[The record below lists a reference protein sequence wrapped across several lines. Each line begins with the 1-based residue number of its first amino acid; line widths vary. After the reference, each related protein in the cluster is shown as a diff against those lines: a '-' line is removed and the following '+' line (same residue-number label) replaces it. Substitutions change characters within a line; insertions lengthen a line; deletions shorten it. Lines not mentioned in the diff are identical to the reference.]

1 MQTFETRLT
10 LTKDQEYLISGLCA
24 SHSEGVRHALSAT
37 YRQGKDAKT
46 VYAELI
52 RLGLT
57 AYQSSSA
64 QNVSEMLFKRQL
76 EADKYQKTQLENRIV
91 YAKKSIFNLE
101 TKLDKKNISLFA
113 LTGSAKKKAI
123 IKIKDERR
131 NIILKKG
138 SLKLKEKKLA
148 SLTNQIKNNK
158 VKICFGSQKLLK
170 QNPKI
175 NQDSIYK
182 TYEDWRREWNLRR
195 NNSVVSIGCK
205 SKPNGN
211 PELQWE
217 PTNNSLRIR
226 LTNAQSKVR
235 MQEMSVKTGLD
246 VENGIGPK
254 FSKYRMQA
262 RFIEIP
268 NVDFTGHH
276 GEARKKIIAAQGKLP
291 LTAKIIIREGGRFY
305 LHISVARQD
314 DPSFIPR
321 ERGALGVDF
330 NVKGVAWAVV
340 KPDGNL
346 DSKKHGFIE
355 WKIQKQK
362 SGTINVEIGTVA
374 KQLAEIAQLNN
385 VAIAIENLDFA
396 DKKANLAKRK
406 EYNAMLSTLATK
418 KFVSMMEKQCKDKA
432 IGLYMINPR
441 YSSVGGFAKYGL
453 LLAGRMDESAAH
465 WIGRQA
471 IFGETYKK
479 KDMPCV
485 KHGVKLHKE
494 DCRIRGLQ
502 KRKKQSMISSN
513 IVSWSS
519 LSSGLKSDRKLWH
532 KKLKVLSLSNQHT
545 FV

>member
-10 LTKDQEYLISGLCA
+10 LTKDQETLISGLCVA
-24 SHSEGVRHALSAT
+24 HSEGVRHTLSAT
-37 YRQGKDAKT
+37 YRQGKDSKT

-52 RLGLT
+52 RFGLT
-57 AYQSSSA
+57 AKQSQSS

-76 EADKYQKTQLENRIV
+76 EVDKYQKTQLENRIS

-101 TKLDKKNISLFA
+101 TKLDKKKLSLFSM
-113 LTGSAKKKAI
+113 TGSTKKKTV
-123 IKIKDERR
+123 IKIKLDKQ
-131 NIILKKG
+131 NIVLKNE
-138 SLKLKEKKLA
+138 SLKLKEQKLA
-148 SLTNQIKNNK
+148 SLTKQLKNNK
-158 VKICFGSQKLLK
+158 VKICFGSRKLLK

-175 NQDSIYK
+175 NQNSIYK
-182 TYEDWRREWNLRR
+182 TYESWRKEWDLRR
-195 NNSVVSIGCK
+195 NNSTISIGDK

-211 PELQWE
+211 SEIQWE

-226 LTNAQSKVR
+226 LTNAQAEIR
-235 MQEMSVKTGLD
+235 MKEMSVKTGLD
-246 VENGIGPK
+246 IENGVGTK

-268 NVDFTGHH
+268 NVDFVSHH
-276 GEARKKIIAAQGKLP
+276 GEARKKIILAQGVLP
-291 LTAKIIIREGGRFY
+291 LTAKIVIREGGRFY

-321 ERGALGVDF
+321 DRGALGVDF

-362 SGTINVEIGTVA
+362 SGTIDVEIGTVA
-374 KQLAEIAQLNN
+374 KQLAEIAKLNN
-385 VAIAIENLDFA
+385 VAMAIENLDFD
-396 DKKANLAKRK
+396 DKKNTLSKNK
-406 EYNAMLSTLATK
+406 TYNSMLSTLATK
-418 KFVSMMEKQCKDKA
+418 KFVAMVEKQCKDKA
-432 IGLYMINPR
+432 IGLYLINPR

-479 KDMPCV
+479 RDMPCV

-502 KRKKQSMISSN
+502 KRKKQGMIPSKK
-513 IVSWSS
+513 VSWSS

-532 KKLKVLSLSNQHT
+532 KKLKILSLSNQHA

>member
-10 LTKDQEYLISGLCA
+10 LTKDQKELISGLCVA
-24 SHSEGVRHALSAT
+24 HSEGVRHALSAT

-46 VYAELI
+46 VYAELV
-52 RLGLT
+52 RFGLT
-57 AYQSSSA
+57 AKQACSA
-64 QNVSEMLFKRQL
+64 KNVSEMLFKRQL
-76 EADKYQKTQLENRIV
+76 EADKYQKTQLENRII

-101 TKLDKKNISLFA
+101 TKLDKKKLSLFSM
-113 LTGSAKKKAI
+113 TGCAKKKAV
-123 IKIKDERR
+123 IKIKDERQ
-131 NIILKKG
+131 NIILKKE
-138 SLKLKEKKLA
+138 SLKLKEQKLA
-148 SLTNQIKNNK
+148 NLTKQLANKK
-158 VKICFGSQKLLK
+158 VKICFGSRKLLK

-182 TYEDWRREWNLRR
+182 TYKDWRKEWDLRR
-195 NNSVVSIGCK
+195 NNSTTSIGEK
-205 SKPNGN
+205 IKPNGN
-211 PELQWE
+211 PEIQWE
-217 PTNNSLRIR
+217 PTSNILRVR
-226 LTNAQSKVR
+226 LTNAQAEIR
-235 MQEMSVKTGLD
+235 MKDIAIKTGLD
-246 VENGIGPK
+246 VEKGVGTK

-268 NVDFTGHH
+268 NVDFIGHH

-291 LTAKIIIREGGRFY
+291 LTAKIVIREGGKFY

-314 DPSFIPR
+314 SNAFIPR

-340 KPDGNL
+340 NPDGNFK
-346 DSKKHGFIE
+346 SKQHGFIE

-362 SGTINVEIGTVA
+362 SGTVDVEIGTVA

-385 VAIAIENLDFA
+385 VSMAIENLDFA

-418 KFVSMMEKQCKDKA
+418 KFVAMMEKQCKDKA

>member
-10 LTKDQEYLISGLCA
+10 LTKDQENLLSGLCVA
-24 SHSEGVRHALSAT
+24 HSEGVRHALSAT
-37 YRQGKDAKT
+37 YRQGKDSKM

-52 RLGLT
+52 RFGLT
-57 AYQSSSA
+57 ACQSKSA

-76 EADKYQKTQLENRIV
+76 EADKYQKTQLENRIL
-91 YAKKSIFNLE
+91 ATKKSIFNLE
-101 TKLDKKNISLFA
+101 TKLDKKKLSLFSMI
-113 LTGSAKKKAI
+113 GSAKKKSV
-123 IKIKDERR
+123 IKIKFDKQT
-131 NIILKKG
+131 IILKKQ
-138 SLKLKEKKLA
+138 SLKLKEQKLA
-148 SLTNQIKNNK
+148 SLTKQLSNNK
-158 VKICFGSQKLLK
+158 VKICFGSRKLFK

-182 TYEDWRREWNLRR
+182 TYDDWRKEWDLRR
-195 NNSVVSIGCK
+195 NNSTTSIGDK

-211 PELQWE
+211 PEIQWQ
-217 PTNNSLRIR
+217 PANNVLRIR
-226 LTNAQSKVR
+226 LTNTQAEVR
-235 MQEMSVKTGLD
+235 MKSLALSTGLD
-246 VENGIGPK
+246 VENETTAKICNL
-254 FSKYRMQA
+254 RMQA
-262 RFIEIP
+262 RFIEIS
-268 NVDFTGHH
+268 NVNFIGHH
-276 GEARKKIIAAQGKLP
+276 GEARQKIMAAQGKLP
-291 LTAKIIIREGGRFY
+291 LTAKIVIREGGKFY

-314 DPSFIPR
+314 NSSFTPR
-321 ERGALGVDF
+321 DRGALGVDF

-374 KQLAEIAQLNN
+374 KQLAEMAQLNN

-418 KFVSMMEKQCKDKA
+418 KFVAMVEKQCKDKA
-432 IGLYMINPR
+432 IGLYLINPR

-453 LLAGRMDESAAH
+453 LLKGRLDESAAH

-479 KDMPCV
+479 RDMPCC

-502 KRKKQSMISSN
+502 KRKKQGMIPSTQ
-513 IVSWSS
+513 VSWSS
-519 LSSGLKSDRKLWH
+519 ISSGLKSDRKLWH

>member
-10 LTKDQEYLISGLCA
+10 LTKDQEYLISGLCVA
-24 SHSEGVRHALSAT
+24 HSEGVRHAMSAT
-37 YRQGKDAKT
+37 YRQGKGSKT
-46 VYAELI
+46 VYAELV
-52 RLGLT
+52 RFGLT
-57 AYQSSSA
+57 AKQASSA

-76 EADKYQKTQLENRIV
+76 EADKYLKTQLENRIL
-91 YAKKSIFNLE
+91 ATKKSIFNLE
-101 TKLDKKNISLFA
+101 TKQDKKKLSLFSM
-113 LTGSAKKKAI
+113 TGAAKKKAV
-123 IKIKDERR
+123 IKIKDERQ
-131 NIILKKG
+131 NIILKKL
-138 SLKLKEKKLA
+138 SLKLKEQKLVI
-148 SLTNQIKNNK
+148 LTKQIANNK
-158 VKICFGSQKLLK
+158 VKICFGSRKLLK

-175 NQDSIYK
+175 NPDSIYK
-182 TYEDWRREWNLRR
+182 TYEDWRKEWDLRR
-195 NNSVVSIGCK
+195 NNSVVSIGRK

-217 PTNNSLRIR
+217 PTSNILRVR
-226 LTNAQSKVR
+226 LTNAQAEIR
-235 MQEMSVKTGLD
+235 MKELAVKTGLD
-246 VENGIGPK
+246 IENRVGQK

-268 NVDFTGHH
+268 NVDFIGHH

-291 LTAKIIIREGGRFY
+291 LTAKIVIREGGKFY

-314 DPSFIPR
+314 SNAFIPR
-321 ERGALGVDF
+321 DRGALGVDF

-340 KPDGNL
+340 NPDGNL
-346 DSKKHGFIE
+346 KSKQHGFIE

-362 SGTINVEIGTVA
+362 SGTVDVEIGTVA

-385 VAIAIENLDFA
+385 VSMAIENLDFA

-418 KFVSMMEKQCKDKA
+418 KFVAMMEKQCKDKA

-453 LLAGRMDESAAH
+453 LLKGRLDESAAH

-479 KDMPCV
+479 KDMPCC

-502 KRKKQSMISSN
+502 KRKKQGMIPSKQ
-513 IVSWSS
+513 VSWSS
-519 LSSGLKSDRKLWH
+519 LSSGLESDRKLWH
-532 KKLKVLSLSNQHT
+532 QKLKALSRSSRHT

>member
-1 MQTFETRLT
+1 M
-10 LTKDQEYLISGLCA
+10 
-24 SHSEGVRHALSAT
+24 
-37 YRQGKDAKT
+37 
-46 VYAELI
+46 
-52 RLGLT
+52 
-57 AYQSSSA
+57 
-64 QNVSEMLFKRQL
+64 
-76 EADKYQKTQLENRIV
+76 
-91 YAKKSIFNLE
+91 
-101 TKLDKKNISLFA
+101 
-113 LTGSAKKKAI
+113 
-123 IKIKDERR
+123 
-131 NIILKKG
+131 
-138 SLKLKEKKLA
+138 
-148 SLTNQIKNNK
+148 
-158 VKICFGSQKLLK
+158 
-170 QNPKI
+170 
-175 NQDSIYK
+175 
-182 TYEDWRREWNLRR
+182 RR

-211 PELQWE
+211 PELQWQ
-217 PTNNSLRIR
+217 PTNNVLRVR
-226 LTNAQSKVR
+226 LTNEQAEVR
-235 MQEMSVKTGLD
+235 MKELAISTGLD
-246 VENGIGPK
+246 IENGKTAKICNL
-254 FSKYRMQA
+254 RMQS

-268 NVDFTGHH
+268 NVDFIGHH
-276 GEARKKIIAAQGKLP
+276 GEARNKIIAAQGKLS
-291 LTAKIIIREGGRFY
+291 LTAKIVIREDGKFY

-314 DPSFIPR
+314 SNAFIPR
-321 ERGALGVDF
+321 DRGALGVDF

-362 SGTINVEIGTVA
+362 SGTVDVEIGTVA
-374 KQLAEIAQLNN
+374 KQLAEIAQSNN
-385 VAIAIENLDFA
+385 VAMAIENLDFA

-418 KFVSMMEKQCKDKA
+418 KFVDIMEKQCKDKA

-441 YSSVGGFAKYGL
+441 YSSVGGFAKYGR
-453 LLAGRMDESAAH
+453 LANISVDEASAH

-502 KRKKQSMISSN
+502 KRKKQSMIPSK

-519 LSSGLKSDRKLWH
+519 LSSGLESDRKLWRQ
-532 KKLKVLSLSNQHT
+532 KLKVLSRSSRHT

>member
-1 MQTFETRLT
+1 MQTFEARLT
-10 LTKDQEYLISGLCA
+10 LTKDQEDLISGLCVA
-24 SHSEGVRHALSAT
+24 HSEAVRHALSAT
-37 YRQGKDAKT
+37 YRQGKDSKT
-46 VYAELI
+46 VYAELV
-52 RLGLT
+52 RFGLT
-57 AYQSSSA
+57 AKQAGSV

-76 EADKYQKTQLENRIV
+76 EADKYQKTQLENRIL
-91 YAKKSIFNLE
+91 ATKKSIFNLE
-101 TKLDKKNISLFA
+101 TKLDKKKLSLLS
-113 LTGSAKKKAI
+113 LTGSAKKKAV
-123 IKIKDERR
+123 IKIKDEHR
-131 NIILKKG
+131 NIIFKKL
-138 SLKLKEKKLA
+138 SLKLKERKLEI
-148 SLTNQIKNNK
+148 LTNQLKNNK
-158 VKICFGSQKLLK
+158 VKICFGSRKLLK

-182 TYEDWRREWNLRR
+182 TYDDWRREWDLRR

-211 PELQWE
+211 PELQWD

-226 LTNAQSKVR
+226 LTNNQAAAR
-235 MQEMSVKTGLD
+235 TQELSLSTGLD
-246 VENGIGPK
+246 VENGKTAKICNL
-254 FSKYRMQA
+254 RMQA

-268 NVDFTGHH
+268 NVDFIGHH

-291 LTAKIIIREGGRFY
+291 LTAKIIIREGSKFY

-314 DPSFIPR
+314 SNAFIPR
-321 ERGALGVDF
+321 DRGALGVDF

-362 SGTINVEIGTVA
+362 SGTVSVEIGNIA

-385 VAIAIENLDFA
+385 VAMAIENLDFA
-396 DKKANLAKRK
+396 DKKSNLAKRK

-418 KFVSMMEKQCKDKA
+418 KFVAMVKKQCKDKA

-441 YSSVGGFAKYGL
+441 YSSVGGFAKYGFL
-453 LLAGRMDESAAH
+453 TKGTVDEASAH

-479 KDMPCV
+479 RDMPCI

-502 KRKKQSMISSN
+502 KRKKQGMIPSK

-519 LSSGLKSDRKLWH
+519 ISSGLKSDRKLWH
-532 KKLKVLSLSNQHT
+532 KKLKILSLSNQHT